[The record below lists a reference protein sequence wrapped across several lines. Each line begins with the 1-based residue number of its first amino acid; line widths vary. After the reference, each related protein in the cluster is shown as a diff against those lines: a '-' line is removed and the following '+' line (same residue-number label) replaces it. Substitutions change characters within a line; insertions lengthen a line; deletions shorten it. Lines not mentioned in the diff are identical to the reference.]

1 MNRQEPSGPRR
12 SASVAP
18 RLQATD
24 GRTPMHDSTRRTLIR
39 AVAAGGALS
48 VLSGTAPAQQGVL
61 HVIAELVSK
70 PDTAGQLRDMLV
82 PFAASSAEEPGCLEY
97 TLMEVEDE
105 PGRFLTYERWTDHA
119 ALEAH
124 MNTPTIQAI
133 VPKLGDVLAR
143 PFTQIFLGAP
153 STT

>member
-1 MNRQEPSGPRR
+1 MPCARTSFSRRPDTPGVPDHEP
-12 SASVAP
+12 A
-18 RLQATD
+18 
-24 GRTPMHDSTRRTLIR
+24 
-39 AVAAGGALS
+39 GAL
-48 VLSGTAPAQQGVL
+48 
-61 HVIAELVSK
+61 
-70 PDTAGQLRDMLV
+70 R
-82 PFAASSAEEPGCLEY
+82 AAALY

>member
-1 MNRQEPSGPRR
+1 MPCARTSFSRRPDTPGVPDREP
-12 SASVAP
+12 A
-18 RLQATD
+18 
-24 GRTPMHDSTRRTLIR
+24 
-39 AVAAGGALS
+39 GAL
-48 VLSGTAPAQQGVL
+48 
-61 HVIAELVSK
+61 
-70 PDTAGQLRDMLV
+70 R
-82 PFAASSAEEPGCLEY
+82 
-97 TLMEVEDE
+97 